1 MKNISTAEA
10 RTSFAHIL
18 NRAAYGGER
27 VVVERR
33 GKAMAAVVP
42 IDDLIYIRAME
53 DRIDNEDV
61 DARLREM
68 KKRGDKPIPW
78 EQVKRE
84 LGL

>member
-1 MKNISTAEA
+1 M
-10 RTSFAHIL
+10 
-18 NRAAYGGER
+18 
-27 VVVERR
+27 VERR